1 MVRKKDK
8 VLSAKQIQSVFNVL
22 KLLLSVVIAMT
33 LILVIIVVVSDMP
46 FMALK
51 CFFVGPFD
59 SVRHI
64 CNVFENATP
73 LIFAGAATC
82 LLMATGDAT
91 LSGEG
96 MVYFGAFITA
106 LVVINLNLP
115 GWLLIVLSFVIG
127 GIVCGILSLIPILMK
142 RRFGTDSFVFSLL
155 LNYILL
161 YIGTYFLN
169 YVLKDSAYVGIGSY
183 LFPVDTLFKPF
194 VANTNFTMAFVIALL
209 FAVITWLFM
218 FHTKWGYQA
227 KMIRTNSFFA
237 KYSGINVTKISLL
250 VAALGGAVASFAG
263 TTEMLG
269 KNTRFLWNALPGFGW
284 DGFMIAT
291 IAYYNPLLVPFA
303 ALFLGY
309 IRTGAN
315 IMNLYTDVPNELI
328 SVIQAMMILLIAS
341 KAFLER
347 RQQKMVVEQVR
358 LREQLGKGEV

>member
-1 MVRKKDK
+1 MFWKKDK
-8 VLSAKQIQSVFNVL
+8 VLSAKKIQSIFNIL
-22 KLLLSVVIAMT
+22 KLMLSVLIAML
-33 LILVIIVVVSDMP
+33 LILVIILIVSDMP
-46 FMALK
+46 LMALK

-73 LIFAGAATC
+73 LIFTGAATC

-96 MVYFGAFITA
+96 MVYFGAFLTS
-106 LVVINLNLP
+106 LVVLNLNLP
-115 GWLLIVLSFVIG
+115 GWMLIILAFVIG
-127 GIVCGILSLIPILMK
+127 GTVCGLLSLIPILMK

-169 YVLKDSAYVGIGSY
+169 YVLKDSGYVGIGSY
-183 LFPVDTLFKPF
+183 LFPTNTIFKPF
-194 VANTNFTMAFVIALL
+194 VANTNFSVAFVIALVFSVL
-209 FAVITWLFM
+209 TWLFM
-218 FHTKWGYQA
+218 YHTKWGYRA
-227 KMIRTNSFFA
+227 KMVKTNASFA
-237 KYSGINVTKISLL
+237 KYAGINVTKISLL

-341 KAFLER
+341 KALLER

-358 LREQLGKGEV
+358 LRERLEKGGM